1 MNMEQG
7 QLARLVALG
16 VTVLLEGF
24 AVLSVVLQVAFFP
37 LGIYPNIV
45 SVAVF
50 VLPSLVGLLSRR
62 LEVAL
67 LLAVAPFWTLAVIYL
82 AIFKPVWDLDLLQL
96 GVLASRVASLTI
108 LLGALGALGWL
119 VRRVAMERMATAMKV
134 R

>member
-1 MNMEQG
+1 MKLEQG
-7 QLARLVALG
+7 ELTRLIALSA
-16 VTVLLEGF
+16 TVLLEGF

-62 LEVAL
+62 LEVAI
-67 LLAVAPFWTLAVIYL
+67 LLAVLPFWTMAVVYL
-82 AIFKPVWDLDLLQL
+82 AIFKPVWDLDLFQL

-108 LLGALGALGWL
+108 LLGGLGTLGWL
-119 VRRVAMERMATAMKV
+119 VRRIFFGKTVSALKGR
-134 R
+134 